1 MVFTEEPTQ
10 YTKTGL
16 SDLQGAWQNLR
27 DDVVRAWPFPES
39 QRMLFH
45 IDEGMSWESVR
56 NLERMRGT
64 LVLIENIISQS
75 ECPAEVA
82 EGVETVRENLE
93 EVFEA
98 IAAGEVI

>member
-10 YTKTGL
+10 YTKTAL
-16 SDLQGAWQNLR
+16 PDLQGAWENLR
-27 DDVVRAWPFPES
+27 DDVVGVWPFPES

-56 NLERMRGT
+56 YLERMRGT

-75 ECPAEVA
+75 ECSAEVA
-82 EGVETVRENLE
+82 EGVEMVRENLE
-93 EVFEA
+93 QIFEP
-98 IAAGEVI
+98 IASGEVI